1 MIALSSPAAPLDAE
15 RAPVVLSAKGV
26 SVAYRRPGLR
36 PVNAVRDF
44 SLTIRKGEF
53 VALMGE
59 PGSGKSTAA
68 MAMMGLARPPG
79 IIVAGS
85 IAFNGKDL
93 LSMSAEAQR
102 RIRGGEIGLIVQNPR
117 LSLHPLLT
125 VGEQICNVVHAHQP
139 TSAKE
144 AKTRAIEML
153 RLVGINDPERRFN
166 AYAHELSTGMTQR
179 VLIAMAL
186 SSRPGLLIADEP
198 TSGLDVTIQTQFLDN
213 MWRAARDTGSAVL
226 LITQNLGIVANYC
239 DRVVVMQHGALIED
253 APVRQFFTA
262 PAQDY
267 SRRVLAL
274 QQGVELSDA
283 SGVDPLQSV
292 ADRAPLLTVVDM
304 TKEFPVRGSSSVVH
318 AVDRVSFTIRPGE
331 CLGLVGES
339 GSGKTTVG
347 RCLMRLESPQG
358 GRITFGGDRVSD
370 LSNAKF
376 RPYRSKM
383 QIVFQDPLDS
393 MNPLWTVQQVIG
405 ELIPF
410 RRRSDPGKWNAR
422 IAELLTLVG
431 LSPEIAKLR
440 PRQMSAGPQQ
450 RVAIARAIASK
461 PDFLVLDEPTSALTP
476 ETTAEIVKLLMDLSQ
491 RLGLATL
498 FISHDLATVKYV
510 CHRVAVMY
518 LGQIV
523 EIGAKRQVFSAPAHP
538 YTQALLK
545 AHLFPDIASRRV
557 DRTEMTTLQGE
568 IPSAVDLPAGCYLYG
583 RCPQRVAA
591 CATMQQTLEVLR
603 DGRSVRC
610 WRVSSGQ
617 LAIPP
622 AAHP

>member
-347 RCLMRLESPQG
+347 RCLMRLESPQE
-358 GRITFGGDRVSD
+358 GRITFSGDRVSD